1 MNKDI
6 ESLSTEQVNEKT
18 SNIDEIS
25 TTDAVGLLIEEN
37 IAAAKAVETQR
48 EEIAKLV
55 EISTKTLENGGR
67 IIYCGAGT
75 SGRLGVLDASEIL
88 PTFGVGAESIDA
100 IIAGGDNALRLPVEG
115 IEDNELESI
124 SDLNKIAFN
133 SKDLLVGITA
143 SGRTPYVL
151 SAVAYA
157 KSLEAVT
164 ASISTTKDS
173 QVKELADYP
182 IEVIV
187 GQEPITGSTRMKS
200 GTAQKIVLNIISTL
214 AMVET
219 GKTFGNYMINLK
231 PLNSKLKNRSINILS
246 NITNLSNEESEELLA
261 KTDFEIST
269 ALVVFKKNIS
279 PTDARELLEQERKV
293 KTIYNER

>member
-6 ESLSTEQVNEKT
+6 QSLSTEQVNEKT
-18 SNIDEIS
+18 SNIDEI
-25 TTDAVGLLIEEN
+25 TTLSAVNLIIEEN
-37 IAAAKAVETQR
+37 ISAAKAVETQK

-55 EISTKTLENGGR
+55 EISVKSLENGGR
-67 IIYCGAGT
+67 IIYAGAGT

-88 PTFGVGAESIDA
+88 PTFGVGRESIDA
-100 IIAGGDNALRLPVEG
+100 IIAGGDKALRLPVEG

-133 SKDLLVGITA
+133 SKDILIGIAA

-151 SAVAYA
+151 SAITYA
-157 KSLEAVT
+157 KSLGAIT
-164 ASISTTKDS
+164 GSISTS
-173 QVKELADYP
+173 SNAQVTEIADYP
-182 IEVIV
+182 VEVVV
-187 GQEPITGSTRMKS
+187 GPEPITGSTRMKS

-214 AMVET
+214 VMVET

-231 PLNSKLKNRSINILS
+231 PLNSKLKDRSVNILS
-246 NITNLSNEESEELLA
+246 NITNLDEEKSRELLI

-279 PTDARELLEQERKV
+279 PNEARELLEKERKV
-293 KTIYNER
+293 KYIYNER